1 MRLDTFKS
9 CTGLLPDNLDSL
21 QKVAEIYSGFGNID
35 ITAKHDEWIEV
46 CEACARYGEGARECF
61 HQFSNH
67 YANYDRNECDYHF
80 SNCLQSSRGDVSI
93 GTVIWMMQQAGID
106 VLKELRQ
113 RNYLSTPRVGR
124 PRKAN
129 DGDKEEAK
137 EAVTQQ
143 WLNFLHAQGQ
153 FRYNAVLGKTEVLLE
168 GEEDWKDF
176 DKYKLNSA
184 FTKFRAGGARFNMND
199 ARIAVESDLLAPLY
213 DPYKELLKSLNL
225 SHPWDKTTDY
235 ITQVFGCLEFKNPDD
250 KPFLQKMIKKWFLMM
265 VALALGIIDDNQLM
279 VVLVGPQGCGKT
291 VLCRRLMRLLKRYYK
306 VMQPSEKLDKDLL
319 IQLSTFFLVVFDEF
333 EMDRRTSNLM
343 RAIITSNGSQVR
355 AAWGYTAEN
364 RKRRASFIASTNN
377 DQYLTDDQ
385 GDRRY
390 LTVEVTDILHEED
403 YPLPLEE
410 AFSQA
415 YWIVTN
421 EPSDTYVPTS
431 DEWHE
436 IAERNKEHV
445 LPNFCEAVIPM
456 YYRQPTAPETAKE
469 VGASDILMQL
479 PYIHAREWKLSNIG
493 KALKALGFS
502 SRKTNR
508 GTRYLVEEIKPD
520 ERRIILHSDGARRF
534 REVMNEQGIDVSDG
548 STQEPTEQTLP
559 F

>member
-1 MRLDTFKS
+1 MILNSFKS

-21 QKVAEIYSGFGNID
+21 MKIAEIYIGCGNID
-35 ITAKHDEWIEV
+35 ITQKRDEWIEV

-61 HQFSNH
+61 HQLSSHYSN
-67 YANYDRNECDYHF
+67 YNRDECDYHF
-80 SNCLQSSRGDVSI
+80 SNCLQSTRGDVSI
-93 GTVIWMMQQAGID
+93 GTIIWMMQQAGID

-124 PRKAN
+124 PRKAR
-129 DGDKEEAK
+129 DGDKDEVN

-143 WLNFLHAQGQ
+143 WLDFLHAQGQ
-153 FRYNAVLGKTEVLLE
+153 FRFNVVLSKTEVLLE
-168 GEEDWKDF
+168 GEEEWKDF
-176 DKYKLNSA
+176 NKYMLNSA

-213 DPYKELLKSLNL
+213 DPYRELLHSLSL
-225 SHPWDKTTDY
+225 SHPWDKTTDH
-235 ITQVFGCLEFKNPDD
+235 ITKVFGCLQFKNTDG
-250 KPFLQKMIKKWFLMM
+250 KPLKLKMLKKWFLMM
-265 VALALGIIDDNQLM
+265 IALAIGIIDDNQLM

-291 VLCRRLMRLLKRYYK
+291 VFCRRLMRLLKNYYK
-306 VMQPSEKLDKDLL
+306 MMMPSEKLDKDLL
-319 IQLSTFFLVVFDEF
+319 IQLSTFFLVIFDEF
-333 EMDRRTSNLM
+333 EMDRRTANLM
-343 RAIITSNGSQVR
+343 RAIISINGSQVR
-355 AAWGYTAEN
+355 AAYGYTAEN

-390 LTVEVTDILHEED
+390 LTVEIIDVLHEED

-410 AFSQA
+410 AFAQA

-421 EPSDTYVPTS
+421 EPSETYTPTS
-431 DEWHE
+431 DEWHK
-436 IAERNKEHV
+436 IAELNKEHV
-445 LPNFCEAVIPM
+445 QPNFCESVISM

-479 PYIHAREWKLSNIG
+479 PIIHFHEWKLSNIG

-508 GTRYLVEEIKPD
+508 GTRYLVEEIKPE
-520 ERRIILHSDGARRF
+520 ERRAMLQSEGAYRY
-534 REVMNEQGIDVSDG
+534 REIMKEQRIDVNDVPNS
-548 STQEPTEQTLP
+548 EALEQSLP

>member
-9 CTGLLPDNLDSL
+9 CTGLLPDTLDSL
-21 QKVAEIYSGFGNID
+21 QKIAEIYSGHANID

-61 HQFSNH
+61 HQFSSH
-67 YANYDRNECDYHF
+67 YPNYNREQCDYHF
-80 SNCLQSSRGDVSI
+80 GNCLQSSRGDVSI

-106 VLKELRQ
+106 VLQELRQ

-124 PRKAN
+124 PRKSN
-129 DGDKEEAK
+129 DDENDEEK

-143 WLNFLHAQGQ
+143 WLNFLHGLGQ
-153 FRYNAVLGKTEVLLE
+153 FRYNVALGKTEVLLA
-168 GEEDWKDF
+168 GEQEWQDF
-176 DKYKLNSA
+176 GKYKLNSA

-213 DPYKELLKSLNL
+213 DPYKELLQSLNL
-225 SHPWDKTTDY
+225 AHPWDKTTDY
-235 ITQVFGCLEFKNPDD
+235 IAQVFGCLQFKDAD
-250 KPFLQKMIKKWFLMM
+250 AVPFLLKMLKKWFLMM
-265 VALALGIIDDNQLM
+265 VALVLGIIDDNQVM
-279 VVLVGPQGCGKT
+279 PVLVGPQGCGKT
-291 VLCRRLMRLLKRYYK
+291 VFFRRLMRLFKKYFK
-306 VMQPSEKLDKDLL
+306 EMKACEKLDRDLL
-319 IQLSTFFLVVFDEF
+319 IQLASFILVALDEF
-333 EMDRRTSNLM
+333 EMDRRTANLM
-343 RAIITSNGSQVR
+343 RSIITSNGSQVR
-355 AAWGYTAEN
+355 AAYGYTAESY
-364 RKRRASFIASTNN
+364 KRRASFAGTTNN

-390 LTVEVTDILHEED
+390 LTVVITGILHEED

-410 AFSQA
+410 AFAQA

-421 EPSDTYVPTS
+421 EPSDTYTPTS

-456 YYRQPTAPETAKE
+456 YYRQPTSPETAKE
-469 VGASDILMQL
+469 VGANDVFMQL
-479 PYIHAREWKLSNIG
+479 SNIRAREWNISNIG
-493 KALKALGFS
+493 KAMKALEFS
-502 SRKTNR
+502 ARKTNR
-508 GTRYLVEEIKPD
+508 GTRYLVEEIKPG
-520 ERRIILHSDGARRF
+520 ERRTMLHSDGARRF
-534 REVMNEQGIDVSDG
+534 REVMKELGIDVADASAQD
-548 STQEPTEQTLP
+548 PTEQALP